1 MHGEKD
7 QKGEKGVAQLMAAS
21 NGTNN
26 HRLLVEVQDL
36 QTYFYL
42 HEGTVKAVDGVS
54 FEIRE
59 GRSLG
64 VIGES
69 GCGKS
74 VTAQSLMRI
83 VPSPPGREVGGKVL
97 LHLRESA
104 GQEEIVNVLELPAGG
119 AKMRS
124 IRGKQ
129 IGMVFQEPMTSFSPL
144 HTIGDQI
151 AESILIHEP
160 GVSERTAQQRTID
173 MLARVGIPRPARLV
187 AAYPHQ
193 LSGGMR
199 QRAMIAM
206 ALVCGPRLLIGDEPT
221 TALDV
226 TIEAQILE
234 LIKDLQAEFG
244 MALMYISHDLTVVGQ
259 VADEIMVMYLGMVME
274 HANTDEIFDNPKH
287 PYTLALW
294 RSIPTIDGKLE
305 RLVPISGSL
314 PSPYAVPPGCPFF
327 SRCDHRLPGTCNAS
341 LPPLKE
347 ILPGHKVRCF
357 LH

>member
-1 MHGEKD
+1 MTPYTEM
-7 QKGEKGVAQLMAAS
+7 QQVNSPAAGIG
-21 NGTNN
+21 NE
-26 HRLLVEVQDL
+26 HRLLIDVQDL
-36 QTYFYL
+36 KTYFFL

-54 FEIRE
+54 FQIRE

-97 LHLRESA
+97 LYMEQPG
-104 GQEEIVNVLELPAGG
+104 GQVDIINVLELAAGG

-124 IRGKQ
+124 IRGKH
-129 IGMVFQEPMTSFSPL
+129 IGMIFQEPMTSFSPL
-144 HTIGDQI
+144 HSIGEQI
-151 AESILIHEP
+151 MEAILIHEP
-160 GVSERTAQQRTID
+160 GVTKKQARQRTIE
-173 MLARVGIPRPARLV
+173 MLRRVGIPRAERLV
-187 AAYPHQ
+187 DSYPHQ
-193 LSGGMR
+193 FSGGMR

-234 LIKDLQAEFG
+234 LIKDLQDEFG
-244 MALMYISHDLTVVGQ
+244 MALMYISHDLAVVGQ
-259 VADEIMVMYLGMVME
+259 MSDEIMVMYLGMVME
-274 HANTDEIFDNPKH
+274 HADTDTIFDDPLH
-287 PYTLALW
+287 PYTVALW
-294 RSIPTIDGKLE
+294 RSIPTIEGKLE
-305 RLVPISGSL
+305 RLSPISGGL
-314 PSPYAVPPGCPFF
+314 PSPYQIIPGCPFS
-327 SRCDHRLPGTCNAS
+327 SRCERRMPNLCDVS

-347 ILPGHKVRCF
+347 VSPGHKVRCF
-357 LH
+357 LY